1 MQRVVLAV
9 VVILGL
15 CLSACSDNVDEAEAI
30 LGTWVPPSPPGAFEK
45 FEADG
50 TFSVYYREEPPVDWG
65 TYTLE
70 DGILTMSSADD
81 SYCGPDGSVVWEV
94 TFSEDGNELHETNVS
109 TICAN
114 EPHFALDRV
123 LTKHSP

>member
-9 VVILGL
+9 VILGL
-15 CLSACSDNVDEAEAI
+15 CVTACGDNVDEAEAI
-30 LGTWVPPSPPGAFEK
+30 HGTWSPPSPPGVFER

-50 TFSVYYREEPPVDWG
+50 TFSVYYREDPPVDWG

-70 DGILTMSSADD
+70 DGILTMSSGDD

-94 TFSEDGNELHETNVS
+94 TFSEDGNELHEKNVS
-109 TICAN
+109 TFCAN